1 MYRLSLILTVL
12 LAGLLPLAACAS
24 PATTVETEA
33 AEAQAVAAVRL
44 DPAALS
50 LDEGELAEVRVLVEN
65 VTDLAGAEVHLS
77 FDPDVVEVVDAD
89 PDEEG
94 IQIAHGGFLDADF
107 VAQNRADPS
116 TGRIDY
122 AVARMPPH
130 EPADGS
136 GPLAVIT
143 LRLVGSGE
151 AVLTLQ
157 DVLLAD
163 PEGYPIPVETVF
175 DTLSVT
181 SSASSP

>member
-50 LDEGELAEVRVLVEN
+50 LEN